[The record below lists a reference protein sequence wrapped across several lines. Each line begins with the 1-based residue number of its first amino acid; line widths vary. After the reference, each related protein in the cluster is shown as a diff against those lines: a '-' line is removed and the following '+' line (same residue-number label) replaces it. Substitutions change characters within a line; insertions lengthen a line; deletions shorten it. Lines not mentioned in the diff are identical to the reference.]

1 MSTSPTRRYKRQ
13 QDRQSKKLFN
23 KVRQETL
30 DQINKNTPE
39 ERDNLLKLYQ
49 VMLEQREQERIN
61 KQNTVIV
68 EGEEEQKTLFDVL

>member
-13 QDRQSKKLFN
+13 QDRQSKKLFS
-23 KVRQETL
+23 KIRQQTL
-30 DQINKNTPE
+30 DQINKHTPE

-61 KQNTVIV
+61 RENTVII
-68 EGEEEQKTLFDVL
+68 EGEEEKTIFDGM

>member
-13 QDRQSKKLFN
+13 QDRQAKKLFS

-30 DQINKNTPE
+30 DQINKHTPE

-61 KQNTVIV
+61 RQNTVII
-68 EGEEEQKTLFDVL
+68 EEENTELDGL

>member
-13 QDRQSKKLFN
+13 QDRQAKKLFS
-23 KVRQETL
+23 KVKQQTL
-30 DQINKNTPE
+30 DQINKHTPE

-61 KQNTVIV
+61 RQNTVII
-68 EGEEEQKTLFDVL
+68 EEENTGLDGL

>member
-13 QDRQSKKLFN
+13 QDRQSKKLFS
-23 KVRQETL
+23 KIRQQTL
-30 DQINKNTPE
+30 DQINKHTPE

-61 KQNTVIV
+61 RQNTIIV
-68 EGEEEQKTLFDVL
+68 EENIEEDGLQLS

>member
-1 MSTSPTRRYKRQ
+1 MSTSPTRRYKRE